1 VSSGEAQPGEEETMD
16 KKVRAWG
23 TVTLVLGL
31 VCLSWV
37 VFDIFA
43 FGHIRARLHL
53 VDEWGP
59 LQQTLGGFVWIGYLV
74 FFLFHVPAL
83 LTLIFRTQIFK
94 RLDILQGGGFLL
106 GLLSLFGLMGD
117 FSLLN
122 DIGRETRLTGRP
134 QSEWDV
140 LAVVLAVHALFF
152 LLMIALVVRTFRRLR
167 REAPAETAAK
177 DEILFV
183 TAQALGVV
191 CGAAGLWVNFSF
203 LAREI
208 PGRQFVFLLPFYF
221 LMLLPYGLAAL
232 AWFIAQ
238 RRHKPCE
245 WYDEKQW
252 RDIGRAALVTLLLS
266 LPGMALLL
274 LVGKPLGMFWFP
286 HYIFLVLFLLS
297 GTTLLLTFGR
307 ET

>member
-1 VSSGEAQPGEEETMD
+1 MD
-16 KKVRAWG
+16 KKVRTWG
-23 TVTLVLGL
+23 TITLVFGL
-31 VCLSWV
+31 LCLCWA
-37 VFDIFA
+37 VFDVFA
-43 FGHIRARLHL
+43 FGHIKARLHL
-53 VDEWGP
+53 VGEWGA
-59 LQQTLGGFVWIGYLV
+59 LQQTLGALVWIGYLV

-83 LTLIFRTQIFK
+83 LTLVFRMQRFK
-94 RLDILQGGGFLL
+94 RFDILQGSGFLL

-117 FSLLN
+117 YSLLT

-140 LAVVLAVHALFF
+140 LAVVLAAHALFF
-152 LLMIALVVRTFRRLR
+152 LFMIVLVVRTFRRLR
-167 REAPAETAAK
+167 REAPAEEAAK

-183 TAQALGVV
+183 TAQALGVF

-203 LAREI
+203 LAKGI
-208 PGRQFVFLLPFYF
+208 PGRQFVFLLPFDF

-232 AWFIAQ
+232 AWFVTQ
-238 RRHKPCE
+238 RRNKPGE

-286 HYIFLVLFLLS
+286 HYVFLVLFLFS
-297 GTTLLLTFGR
+297 GITLLLTFGR